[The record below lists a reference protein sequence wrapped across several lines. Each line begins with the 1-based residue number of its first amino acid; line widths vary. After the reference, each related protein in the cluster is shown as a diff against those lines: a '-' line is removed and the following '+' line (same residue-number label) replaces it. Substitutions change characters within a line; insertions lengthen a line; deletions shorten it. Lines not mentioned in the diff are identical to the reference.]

1 MAGKKRFGRKSA
13 AQDNFL
19 EPLAPTDV
27 TATDIGTG
35 RSFNDGAT
43 TVSFSLPATS
53 PAATSFTATATA
65 SGQTTR
71 TATGSS
77 SPLTI
82 TGLAS
87 AVTYTVTVTATNAV
101 GTSPSSSSTTVTAT
115 TVPAQIAQPS
125 ASSNTA
131 NQDILSWSAPAT
143 GGKAISLY
151 RWTSS
156 DGKTGTTTNTTVTIT
171 QEGGTAQTYQVRAEN
186 ANGNGVY
193 SVNSN
198 NITTVSPFFPP
209 SFPFFPPFFPPSFP
223 FFPPNFG
230 PFFPPNFGPFFPP
243 NFGPFFPP
251 NFGPSFPSGFYV
263 WSFST
268 NTRIL
273 MADGTYK
280 IAASVQVDDELA
292 SVDIAEISTDDFDP
306 LTWSS
311 DSFTVLANT
320 STKVVAVGSK
330 EVTQLVSINGDLY
343 STTHYILTK
352 KDGLVQFKNSTEI
365 DTTFEIWSKK
375 IEDWVNVEI
384 AELIDFVDNVY
395 SFDTEPYNLFFTENA
410 LVYDVRPRL
419 T

>member
-1 MAGKKRFGRKSA
+1 MAGKKKFGRKSA

-19 EPLAPTDV
+19 EPLAPTGV
-27 TATDIGTG
+27 TATDVGTS
-35 RSFNDGAT
+35 RSFNDGAA
-43 TVSFSLPATS
+43 TVSFSLPGTS

-115 TVPAQIAQPS
+115 TVPAQVAQPS
-125 ASSNTA
+125 ASSTTA
-131 NQDILSWSAPAT
+131 NQDILSWTAPAT

-156 DGKTGTTTNTTVTIT
+156 DNKTGTTTNTTVTIT

-186 ANGNGVY
+186 ENGNGVY

-198 NITTVSPFFPP
+198 NITTVAPFFPP

-223 FFPPNFG
+223 FFPPSFG
-230 PFFPPNFGPFFPP
+230 PFFPPSFGPHFP
-243 NFGPFFPP
+243 
-251 NFGPSFPSGFYV
+251 GFYI

-273 MADGTYK
+273 MSDKTYK
-280 IAASVQVDDELA
+280 IAASVQIDDELA
-292 SVDIAEISTDDFDP
+292 SVDIAEIDMDNFDP
-306 LTWSS
+306 LVWSS
-311 DSFTVLANT
+311 DSFTVIANT

-330 EVTQLVSINGDLY
+330 EVNQLVSINGDLY

-352 KDGLVQFKNSTEI
+352 KDGLIQFKNSTEI
-365 DTTFEIWSKK
+365 DTTFKIWSKK
-375 IEDWVNVEI
+375 IDDWTDVEI

-395 SFDTEPYNLFFTENA
+395 SFDTEPYSVFFTENA
-410 LVYDVRPRL
+410 LVYDARPPL

>member
-1 MAGKKRFGRKSA
+1 MAGKKGFGRKSS

-19 EPLAPTDV
+19 EPLAPTSV
-27 TATDIGTG
+27 TATDVGTS
-35 RSFNDGAT
+35 RSFNDGAA
-43 TVSFSLPATS
+43 TVTFSLPAES

-65 SGQTTR
+65 GGQTTR

-77 SPLTI
+77 SPLTV

-87 AVTYTVTVTATNAV
+87 NVTYTVTVTASNAV
-101 GTSPSSSSTTVTAT
+101 GTSQPSSSTTVTAT
-115 TVPAQIAQPS
+115 TVPAQVAQPS
-125 ASSNTA
+125 ATSTSA

-156 DGKTGTTTNTTVTIT
+156 DGKTGTSASTTATIS

-193 SVNSN
+193 STASASV
-198 NITTVSPFFPP
+198 TTVAPFFPP

-223 FFPPNFG
+223 FFPPRFG

-273 MADGTYK
+273 MSDGTYK
-280 IAASVQVDDELA
+280 VAASIQVGDELA
-292 SVDIAEISTDDFDP
+292 SVDIEEMNIEGFDP

-311 DSFTVLANT
+311 DSLTVLANT
-320 STKVVAVGSK
+320 STTVMSVGSR

-352 KDGLVQFKNSTEI
+352 KDGLIQFKNSTEI
-365 DTTFEIWSKK
+365 DTTFQIWSKK
-375 IEDWVNVEI
+375 INDWTNVEV

-395 SFDTEPYNLFFTENA
+395 SFDTEPYDKFFTENA
-410 LVYDVRPRL
+410 LVYDVRPPL